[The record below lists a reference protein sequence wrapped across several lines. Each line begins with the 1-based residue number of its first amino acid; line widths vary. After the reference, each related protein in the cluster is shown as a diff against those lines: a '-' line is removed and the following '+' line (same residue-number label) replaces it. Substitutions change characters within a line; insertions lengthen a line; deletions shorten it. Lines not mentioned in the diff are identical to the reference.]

1 MATHN
6 NHEVKK
12 SAQASVK
19 PSRKKILVRVAIA
32 AVFLFLAS
40 IIGAVFIQEFV
51 GKSAI
56 GKTFDKSSDISES
69 RVGLVFGCDD
79 KFQGR
84 DNLYF
89 RYRIDAAISLWNEG
103 KLRCLIV
110 SGDNHIHQYNEP
122 EKMKNALMARGVPT
136 EKIVCDYAGL
146 RTLDSVIRCKKVFG
160 CSQVTV
166 ISQKFQNERAIV
178 IGEAAGMNV
187 IGLNAKD
194 VIGSGG
200 TKTKIREW
208 GARVKMWLDI
218 FVLHTQPRHLG
229 APVDLPL

>member
-1 MATHN
+1 MA
-6 NHEVKK
+6 ESKDQVVK
-12 SAQASVK
+12 SAIARLKQGG
-19 PSRKKILVRVAIA
+19 KKWLVRLALA
-32 AVFLFLAS
+32 SFFLFLAS
-40 IIGAVFIQEFV
+40 IIAVFSIQQFV
-51 GKSAI
+51 KNSAR
-56 GKTFDKSSDISES
+56 GKTHDAAGDISES

-89 RYRIDAAISLWNEG
+89 RYRIDAAISLWEAG
-103 KLRCLIV
+103 KLRCIVV
-110 SGDNHIHQYNEP
+110 SGDNRSLQYNEP
-122 EKMKNALMARGVPT
+122 EKMKKALIARGVPM

-146 RTLDSVIRCKKVFG
+146 RTLDSVMRCKKVFG
-160 CSQVTV
+160 CSKVTV

-178 IGEAAGMNV
+178 IGEAEGMNV

-208 GARVKMWLDI
+208 GARVKMWLDL

-229 APVDLPL
+229 AHIDLPQ